1 MPTSVARTGGNLANG
16 NFVPEVWSKK
26 LNAKFYPNSV
36 LDEIVNRNYEGE
48 ISGQGS
54 KVMIRNR
61 PTIAIGDYTANGSI
75 SYQDLT
81 DDKVELVIDK
91 AKYYAFKV
99 DDVDAA
105 QSDIRILN
113 ECTTDASKQMATHI
127 DSDVLGTVYADAA
140 NALSSTAATAANV
153 LGWIVDAMTYL
164 DEVDAPADG
173 RFVVVP
179 PWVCGNILKS
189 DLKDA
194 SIAGDSTSILRN
206 GRVGTIGNATL
217 YMSNQI
223 ANNGTTWNCIAGTKH
238 AIAFASQVTKTETV
252 RLQDTFGDAVR
263 GMRVYGYKTIYPN
276 ALVHMPA
283 TKS

>member
-1 MPTSVARTGGNLANG
+1 MPTSVTRTGGNLSNG
-16 NFVPEVWSKK
+16 HFVPEVWTRK
-26 LNAKFYPNSV
+26 LNAKFYPQSV
-36 LDEIVNRNYEGE
+36 LDEIVNRDFEGE
-48 ISGQGS
+48 IAGQGS

-61 PTIAIGDYTANGSI
+61 PTIAISDYTVNGTL

-91 AKYYAFKV
+91 AKSFAFKV
-99 DDVDAA
+99 DDVDKA
-105 QSDIRILN
+105 QSDIKIIN
-113 ECTTDASKQMATHI
+113 ECTMDASKQMATAI
-127 DSDVLGTVYADAA
+127 DAGVLGTVYADAA
-140 NALSSTAATAANV
+140 TALSSTAATATNV
-153 LGWIVDAMTYL
+153 LGWIVDAMTAL
-164 DEVDAPADG
+164 DEANAPHEG

-206 GRVGTIGNATL
+206 GRVGTIGNATI

-223 ANNGTTWNCIAGTKH
+223 ANNGTTWNCLAGTKH
-238 AIAFASQVTKTETV
+238 AIAFASQVVKTETL
-252 RLQDTFGDAVR
+252 RLQNTFGDAVR
-263 GMRVYGYKTIYPN
+263 GLRVYGFKTVYPA